1 MVLGRRWITL
11 IIYMYIHIH
20 MGTKTI
26 SITDDAYERLKAEK
40 GENESF
46 SDVVMR
52 LTSGVKLSDFHGVLS
67 EETGRKL
74 EENIKESREEHRDRR
89 EERMEEITDR

>member
-1 MVLGRRWITL
+1 
-11 IIYMYIHIH
+11 

-52 LTSGVKLSDFHGVLS
+52 LTSGVKLSDFYGVLS

-74 EENIKESREEHRDRR
+74 EENIKEARGKHRDRR